1 MLSIRIYYKRNIDNI
16 IHMYNF
22 YLFEAKKINI
32 MKSLR
37 LISVIDLCNLSYII
51 KFSLCNDHLKKIYA

>member
-1 MLSIRIYYKRNIDNI
+1 
-16 IHMYNF
+16 MYNF

-37 LISVIDLCNLSYII
+37 LISIFDLFNLSYII
-51 KFSLCNDHLKKIYA
+51 KFSLCNDHLKNIYA